1 MSAQRLLNGIRK
13 QEIDPDPDTD
23 VAANRDRYRDR
34 DRKDRKKQFDARKI
48 IFNNP

>member
-1 MSAQRLLNGIRK
+1 MSAQRLLNGIQK

-34 DRKDRKKQFDARKI
+34 DRKDRKKQFDATKI
-48 IFNNP
+48 IFKNP